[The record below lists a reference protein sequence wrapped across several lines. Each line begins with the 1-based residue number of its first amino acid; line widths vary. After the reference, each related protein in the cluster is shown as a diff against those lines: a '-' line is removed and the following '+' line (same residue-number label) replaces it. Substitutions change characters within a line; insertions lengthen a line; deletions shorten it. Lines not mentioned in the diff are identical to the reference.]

1 MIQTYNIIFI
11 VFEPAWSCAQSLVLP
26 AVTFSSGRNM
36 LTASTMYGKNF
47 FCADYYVC
55 SCGVN
60 NVVVNVGSSGAPLHH
75 KQFLKFLS

>member
-47 FCADYYVC
+47 FVLIIMSAAV
-55 SCGVN
+55 
-60 NVVVNVGSSGAPLHH
+60 A
-75 KQFLKFLS
+75 